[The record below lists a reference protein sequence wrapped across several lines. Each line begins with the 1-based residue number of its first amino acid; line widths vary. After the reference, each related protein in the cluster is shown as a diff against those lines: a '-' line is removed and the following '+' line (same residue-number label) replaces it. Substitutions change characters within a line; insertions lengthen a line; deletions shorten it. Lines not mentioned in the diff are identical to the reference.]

1 MKKAFEENNFFMS
14 SNADPQTH
22 LKVLQARN
30 SELERRLN
38 KLKSLSATLEQ
49 NIDKIQAMFDQMISN
64 QEMQC
69 FDMVQFDEEIKNL
82 SKSLFPPA
90 STKTVTPRK
99 REENSNLIMS
109 QILSLQRL
117 EPKQCEEQLQEADPL
132 YKRVRQDTRSM
143 QKFLLRFNSFL

>member
-1 MKKAFEENNFFMS
+1 MAS
-14 SNADPQTH
+14 ADPQTH
-22 LKVLQARN
+22 LAVLQARN

-38 KLKSLSATLEQ
+38 KLKGLSVTLEQ
-49 NIDKIQAMFDQMISN
+49 NINKIQTMFDQMIAN

-69 FDMVQFDEEIKNL
+69 FDMVQFDEEIKQL
-82 SKSLFPPA
+82 SKSLFPPS

-117 EPKQCEEQLQEADPL
+117 EPKQCEEQLQESDPL
-132 YKRVRQDTRSM
+132 YKRVRQDTRQM
-143 QKFLLRFNSFL
+143 QKFLAKFNSFL

>member
-1 MKKAFEENNFFMS
+1 MS

-38 KLKSLSATLEQ
+38 KLKSLSVTLEQ

>member
-1 MKKAFEENNFFMS
+1 MS

-22 LKVLQARN
+22 LAVLQARN

-38 KLKSLSATLEQ
+38 KLKGLSVTLEQ
-49 NIDKIQAMFDQMISN
+49 NINKIQTMFDQMISN

-69 FDMVQFDEEIKNL
+69 FDMVQFDEEVKNL
-82 SKSLFPPA
+82 SKSLFPPSA
-90 STKTVTPRK
+90 SKAVTPRK

-117 EPKQCEEQLQEADPL
+117 EPKQCEEQLQESDPL